1 VSASSFSF
9 AIEKEVLLM
18 LSRRLALACFVGL
31 TLFHGFTQ
39 AQGAAIEH
47 IDLRVEGM
55 T

>member
-1 VSASSFSF
+1 
-9 AIEKEVLLM
+9 M

-31 TLFHGFTQ
+31 TLFQGVPQ
-39 AQGAAIEH
+39 AMGVGIEQ